1 MPDKHSRKKAVR
13 ERMAATGETY
23 RQAVAALDQR
33 RWAEWS
39 AQAIEPSHDDG
50 SGWGTCTVPD
60 CPECAEGRRRG
71 EEQRVAH
78 QAMLDAPQCPGPE
91 RCVLPDCPEGC
102 NEEEELDFSMCRDCW
117 AVDLSADGANCPSSD
132 APR

>member
-13 ERMAATGETY
+13 ERMATTGERY

-33 RWAEWS
+33 RWAEGT
-39 AQAIEPSHDDG
+39 APIKPSHDDG
-50 SGWGTCTVPD
+50 SGWGTCTIPD

-71 EEQRVAH
+71 DEQYAAH
-78 QAMLDAPQCPGPE
+78 QAMLDAYQCPGPE

-102 NEEEELDFSMCRDCW
+102 NEEEELQFSMCRKCW
-117 AVDLSADGANCPSSD
+117 AVDLPTDGTNCPWCY